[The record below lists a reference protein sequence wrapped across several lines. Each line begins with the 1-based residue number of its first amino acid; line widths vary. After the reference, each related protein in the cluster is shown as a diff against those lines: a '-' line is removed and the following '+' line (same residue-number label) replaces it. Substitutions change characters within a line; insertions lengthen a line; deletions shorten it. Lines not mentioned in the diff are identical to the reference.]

1 MKRRWHKVDAEK
13 TKCREVLI
21 PQPLEMTRNGG
32 KPDRRSTLI
41 QDQGRDTTAYNN
53 NKREIHCEGR
63 IEENFSSCKRDTC
76 YCTACPNHNLK
87 YHEAAV
93 TRTAVETAAEHLFMQ
108 FTISLIAHTLTY

>member
-76 YCTACPNHNLK
+76 YCTASLQP
-87 YHEAAV
+87 
-93 TRTAVETAAEHLFMQ
+93 Q
-108 FTISLIAHTLTY
+108 FKIPRSSGNTHSCRNSR